1 MNLQNKQ
8 QLTAVTQDAR
18 CKMQEFL
25 SLTENN
31 QFRVHNC
38 MKWRDVSDN
47 FTR

>member
-25 SLTENN
+25 SLSENN
-31 QFRVHNC
+31 QFRISQL
-38 MKWRDVSDN
+38 REAAE
-47 FTR
+47 R

>member
-25 SLTENN
+25 SLTEKK
-31 QFRVHNC
+31 QFCTSQLREAAE
-38 MKWRDVSDN
+38 R
-47 FTR
+47 